1 MIAIAGS
8 LAGILPA
15 NALLALASATAWGGG
30 DFSGGMGVKAAGGST
45 AGALRV
51 VLVAHASSLAVLLG
65 IVCLQHAPVPHGAPL
80 AWGIVAGVTAG
91 ISLTAFYIALA
102 RGAMG
107 ASAAL
112 SGLLAAAIPAAVSSV
127 LEGVPGT
134 LRLLGFALA
143 LAAIWLIAAGPS
155 PEAGHSVDGSVSP
168 TARADARANLVLAL
182 IGGVGFG
189 IYFVALRLAN
199 PLGEF
204 QPMALARAAS
214 LVTCALLLVFVTFRR
229 GAAHADAPDAPSS
242 SLPNRWLSGSAIGWA
257 LGVALLDTG
266 GNLLFI
272 ASTRVGRLDVA
283 AVLASLY
290 PAGTILLAA
299 WRLHERPTRR
309 QLTGMAIALGS
320 VVLITV

>member
-1 MIAIAGS
+1 MSAAIA
-8 LAGILPA
+8 PA
-15 NALLALASATAWGGG
+15 LSANILLALAAAASWGGG
-30 DFSGGMGVKAAGGST
+30 DFSGGMGVKAAGGTT

-51 VLVAHASSLAVLLG
+51 VLLAHASSLAVLLG
-65 IVCLQHAPVPHGAPL
+65 ILLMQHAALPHGAPL
-80 AWGIVAGVTAG
+80 VWALVAGVTAG

-107 ASAAL
+107 GSAAL

-127 LEGVPGT
+127 LEGVPAP
-134 LRLLGFALA
+134 LRIAGFVLA
-143 LAAIWLIAAGPS
+143 LGAIWLIAAGPS
-155 PEAGHSVDGSVSP
+155 PEATHAVDGSEPSESSR
-168 TARADARANLVLAL
+168 TTLLLAV

-199 PLGEF
+199 PLGVLE
-204 QPMALARAAS
+204 PMAVARSAS
-214 LVTCALLLVFVTFRR
+214 LVMCALLLVVVTVQSKRVAGLAEPAMKLTR
-229 GAAHADAPDAPSS
+229 VAVV
-242 SLPNRWLSGSAIGWA
+242 WA

-272 ASTRVGRLDVA
+272 AATRSGRLDIA

-299 WRLHERPTRR
+299 WHLQERPTRR
-309 QLTGMAIALGS
+309 QLAGMGIAAAA
-320 VVLITV
+320 VVMITI